1 MTVSCAVMDNRS
13 RAMDKH
19 MDSRER
25 AAHMLIHSPAG
36 EGALIITS
44 ALETAI
50 VHSLHS
56 CYYYI

>member
-1 MTVSCAVMDNRS
+1 MDNRS